1 MNDPRFVSASILAI
15 SLALF
20 SSSGYSADA
29 APATSPPAS
38 AREGVGL
45 LAGKRVMVLG
55 DSITQGGGYVTFI
68 EYLLQKHHP
77 ALSFD
82 IVSVGL
88 SSETTSGLS
97 EEGHAGGRFPRPC
110 VHERLGRALEAVKPD
125 LVVACYGMNDGIYL
139 PYSEERMQAFR
150 DGITRMVERCNAAG
164 AQVVLVTPPV
174 FDNRGSDSTYDTV
187 LATFAD
193 WETSTPP
200 KGVVAVAD
208 LHTLMADALA
218 QRKQEDPS
226 FHFARDGIHPNELGH
241 LVMALSIL
249 KELKIDPPSETPEE
263 LLPVIKAD
271 PLFALVRQHRKSR
284 SAGWLPYIGYT
295 RERVVAPGT
304 GDIAEVEAA
313 AAEIQEQ
320 VDALRRK

>member
-1 MNDPRFVSASILAI
+1 MNNFRFVSASVLAV
-15 SLALF
+15 SLALLP
-20 SSSGYSADA
+20 SSGYSSDGT
-29 APATSPPAS
+29 PATSPQTS
-38 AREGVGL
+38 AQEGAGL

-68 EYLLQKHHP
+68 EYLLEKRYP
-77 ALSFD
+77 ALAFD

-110 VHERLGRALEAVKPD
+110 LHERLGRALEAVKPK

-139 PYSEERMQAFR
+139 PYSEGRMQAFR
-150 DGITRMVERCNAAG
+150 DGITRMVERCHAAG

-174 FDNRGSDSTYDTV
+174 FDHRGSESDYDTV
-187 LATFAD
+187 LAKFAD
-193 WETSTPP
+193 WEVKTPP

-218 QRKQEDPS
+218 QRQQKDPK
-226 FHFARDGIHPNELGH
+226 FHFASDGIHPNELGH

-249 KELKIDPPSETPEE
+249 KELKIDTPSETPEE
-263 LLPVIKAD
+263 LLPVIQAD
-271 PLFALVRQHRKSR
+271 PLFALVRQHREGR

-295 RERVVAPGT
+295 RERVVAPGPAT
-304 GDIAEVEAA
+304 SQNVEDA

-320 VDALRRK
+320 VDAIRRK

>member
-1 MNDPRFVSASILAI
+1 MNSFRFVFASVFAV
-15 SLALF
+15 SLVLLP
-20 SSSGYSADA
+20 SSGYSSNGT
-29 APATSPPAS
+29 PATLPPAS
-38 AREGVGL
+38 AQEGASL

-68 EYLLQKHHP
+68 EYLLEKRYP
-77 ALSFD
+77 VLSFD

-110 VHERLGRALEAVKPD
+110 LHERLGRALEVVKPG

-139 PYSEERMQAFR
+139 PYSEDRMQAFR

-174 FDNRGSDSTYDTV
+174 FDNHGSESQYDTV
-187 LATFAD
+187 LAKFAD
-193 WETSTPP
+193 WEVKTPP

-218 QRKQEDPS
+218 QRQQEDPKY
-226 FHFARDGIHPNELGH
+226 HFARDGIHPNELGH

-249 KELKIDPPSETPEE
+249 KELKIETPSETPDE
-263 LLPVIKAD
+263 LLPVIQAD
-271 PLFALVRQHRKSR
+271 PLFALVRQHRKGR

-304 GDIAEVEAA
+304 GDIAKVEAA
-313 AAEIQEQ
+313 AAEVQEQ
-320 VDALRRK
+320 VDLLRRK